1 MSDAVDRHI
10 AKAFASLADVSAR
23 ELEATA
29 EALTSRRHPLHD
41 FAGVF
46 REVAWSRENDSE
58 PSIARFH
65 VREYVN
71 RADEDLIGRL
81 AGAEA
86 PFWRH
91 VRDAVLAF
99 QEEQERAA

>member
-1 MSDAVDRHI
+1 MTVDEHI

-46 REVAWSRENDSE
+46 REVAWSRENNSE
-58 PSIARFH
+58 PSIARLH
-65 VREYVN
+65 VRQYAE
-71 RADEDLIGRL
+71 RADEALLGRI
-81 AGAEA
+81 AEAEA
-86 PFWRH
+86 PFWCH
-91 VRDAVLAF
+91 VRDAVLAYR
-99 QEEQERAA
+99 EEKDEAAC